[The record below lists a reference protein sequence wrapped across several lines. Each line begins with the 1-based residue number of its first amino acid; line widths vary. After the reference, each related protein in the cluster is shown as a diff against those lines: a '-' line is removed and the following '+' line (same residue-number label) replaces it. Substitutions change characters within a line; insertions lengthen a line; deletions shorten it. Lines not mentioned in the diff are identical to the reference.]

1 MWTSWFACYCCFAQI
16 VCPPFSSLQQLSM
29 PPLLEPLIGVNFAHF
44 PPYGSGQLNGENRL
58 SGTFGSASL
67 DGISDYY
74 SQLIYKVWLLQ
85 PSLPFLYC
93 VDLVNLQK
101 TTFKFSFLLLLLPVW
116 SCSRTILAI
125 LQRLPPHCPPHR
137 HLLPSRSC
145 RMVLPLRKNWPGRQ
159 KFWVSMKVL
168 VYS

>member
-1 MWTSWFACYCCFAQI
+1 M
-16 VCPPFSSLQQLSM
+16 CPPYSSFQQLCM
-29 PPLLEPLIGVNFAHF
+29 PPLMEPLIGVNFAHF

-93 VDLVNLQK
+93 VDMVNLQIC
-101 TTFKFSFLLLLLPVW
+101 FHLSVLFCCCCLFGLLAEQ
-116 SCSRTILAI
+116 S
-125 LQRLPPHCPPHR
+125 
-137 HLLPSRSC
+137 
-145 RMVLPLRKNWPGRQ
+145 
-159 KFWVSMKVL
+159 
-168 VYS
+168 